1 MKLIDTKGMKCPQPL
16 VMAKKTLREIDVGA
30 TFELITNNDASK
42 NNLERFLKDN
52 NTPFECSSSSGIHS
66 FRITKGAG
74 TFSSGTPED
83 YCEAPPQKPEQAKAD
98 YVVVFDS
105 ETMGS
110 GNDDLG
116 MILIKSFLTSIDETA
131 GLPDAML
138 FYNSGVKLALKDS
151 LVLEELSDLQEKGV
165 NILLCGTCLNFYNI
179 KNDIAVGLIS
189 NMLEITEIM
198 TTASKIIY
206 S

>member
-16 VMAKKTLREIDVGA
+16 VMARKTLKEIEEGEI
-30 TFELITNNDASK
+30 FELITDNDASR
-42 NNLERFLKDN
+42 NNLKRFLADN
-52 NTPFECSSSSGIHS
+52 NTPFELSSNAGIHS
-66 FRITKGAG
+66 FKITKVSGI
-74 TFSSGTPED
+74 FSSGAPGD
-83 YCEAPPQKPEQAKAD
+83 YCEAPTQKTEHTKAD

-110 GNDDLG
+110 GNEDLG
-116 MILIKSFLTSIDETA
+116 MILTKSFLTSLGEA
-131 GLPDAML
+131 AKLPAAIL

-151 LVLEELSDLQEKGV
+151 LVLREVSDLQEKGV
-165 NILLCGTCLNFYNI
+165 KILLCGTCLNFYNI

-198 TTASKIIY
+198 ATASKIIY